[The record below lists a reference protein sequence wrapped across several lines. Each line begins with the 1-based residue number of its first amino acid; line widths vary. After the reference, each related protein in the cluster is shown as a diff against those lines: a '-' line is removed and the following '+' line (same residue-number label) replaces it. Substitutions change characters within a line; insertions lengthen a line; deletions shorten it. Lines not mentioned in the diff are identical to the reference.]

1 MQCSNE
7 TTQPVNLSP
16 ELLSCITGCIF
27 NTGSSCAEM
36 QVLCA
41 CRQLVFPLL
50 KWFQVSVDKHAQL
63 GELRVNDSLSLSDYQ
78 SALLEERHSQQDR
91 YWGTSPDNWWVC

>member
-1 MQCSNE
+1 MK
-7 TTQPVNLSP
+7 PPNLRICPPNCFPALLVAFVTP
-16 ELLSCITGCIF
+16 EVAVQKCKCL
-27 NTGSSCAEM
+27 
-36 QVLCA
+36 VLCA

-63 GELRVNDSLSLSDYQ
+63 GELLVNDSLSLSDYQ

-91 YWGTSPDNWWVC
+91 DWGTSPDNWWVC